1 MYAVVRV
8 QGQQLRVEPDEVIQV
23 PRLQAEVGERL
34 QIREVLA
41 VGDGADIQIGRPLV
55 DGAEVEAEVVS
66 HGRGPKV
73 RVFKFKRRKDYRR
86 AQGHR
91 TDFTELKI
99 HGVQVVS
106 GASAGA
112 PAAAQESAQEE
123 TDEASE

>member
-8 QGQQLRVEPDEVIQV
+8 QGQQLRVEPDEVVQV

-41 VGDGADIQIGRPLV
+41 VGDGTEFQIGQPLV
-55 DGAEVEAEVVS
+55 DGAEVEAEVMG

-73 RVFKFKRRKDYRR
+73 RVFKYKRRKDYRR
-86 AQGHR
+86 TQGHR

-99 HGVQVVS
+99 HGVQVGTGS
-106 GASAGA
+106 SAGA
-112 PAAAQESAQEE
+112 PAASQETVQKE

>member
-8 QGQQLRVEPDEVIQV
+8 KGQQLRVEPDEVVQV
-23 PRLQAEVGERL
+23 PRLQAEVGEHL

-41 VGDGADIQIGRPLV
+41 VGDGADLKIGRPLV
-55 DGAEVEAEVVS
+55 DGAEVDAEVVS

-86 AQGHR
+86 TKGHR

-99 HGVQVVS
+99 HGVQMGA
-106 GASAGA
+106 GASA
-112 PAAAQESAQEE
+112 AATETVQAE
-123 TDEASE
+123 TDKAGE